1 VFWPLLLGFFKS
13 SPSWKKTSHQFFKYI
28 VGGSIYFWVGYGLFA
43 LGYSVFHWWW
53 LWAKLLGDV
62 VGWSLNYVVQRY
74 WAFSE
79 HHKFREIKHVTRYVT
94 IETIGFVIDYA
105 MIGGLKAV
113 GISPYIGLG
122 ISGVFFTAWSYLWY
136 KYWVFPEN

>member
-1 VFWPLLLGFFKS
+1 WPMSGGGWPVSPWRPLLINQNRTLARVFWPLLLGFFKS
-13 SPSWKKTSHQFFKYI
+13 SSSWKKTSQQFYRYI

-43 LGYSVFHWWW
+43 LGYSALHWWW

-79 HHKFREIKHVTRYVT
+79 HHKFREI
-94 IETIGFVIDYA
+94 
-105 MIGGLKAV
+105 
-113 GISPYIGLG
+113 
-122 ISGVFFTAWSYLWY
+122 
-136 KYWVFPEN
+136 